1 MISKTAEYALRAL
14 LHLAREDSDQPLR
27 SSQIAEALGVPANY
41 LSKILHSLARDG
53 ILVSERG
60 PRGGFRLARPAE
72 EFSLAEVLGPFDAHT
87 TRRSC
92 LLGRPECSDE
102 AACPVHERWKDVSEP
117 VARFFQDTTL
127 GDLLVGTSPHS
138 TLGKGKRDA

>member
-14 LHLAREDSDQPLR
+14 LHLAREESDQPLR
-27 SSQIAEALGVPANY
+27 SSQIAEALGVPSNY

-53 ILVSERG
+53 ILISERG

-72 EFSLAEVLGPFDAHT
+72 ELSLAEVLGPFDAHT
-87 TRRSC
+87 TRRYC

-102 AACPVHERWKDVSEP
+102 TACPVHERWKDVSEP

-127 GDLLVGTSPHS
+127 GDLLEGTLPHL
-138 TLGKGKRDA
+138 TLGKGMRDA

>member
-14 LHLAREDSDQPLR
+14 LHLAREDAEHPLR
-27 SSQIAEALGVPANY
+27 SSHIADALGVPANY

-53 ILVSERG
+53 ILISERG
-60 PRGGFRLARPAE
+60 PRGGFRLARPAQE
-72 EFSLAEVLGPFDAHT
+72 LSLAEVLGPFDAHT

-102 AACPVHERWKDVSEP
+102 TACPVHERWKEVSEP

-127 GDLLVGTSPHS
+127 GDMLEGPLPHI

>member
-14 LHLAREDSDQPLR
+14 LHLAREAADRPLR
-27 SSQIAEALGVPANY
+27 SSQIAEALGVPSNY
-41 LSKILHSLARDG
+41 LSKILHSLARDR

-60 PRGGFRLARPAE
+60 PRGGFRLARPAQE
-72 EFSLAEVLGPFDAHT
+72 LSLAEVLGPFDAHT
-87 TRRSC
+87 TRRFC

-102 AACPVHERWKDVSEP
+102 TACPVHDRWKEVSEP

-127 GDLLVGTSPHS
+127 GDLLGETLPHLA
-138 TLGKGKRDA
+138 LGKGESDA